1 MSLDD
6 LAKNYGS
13 VDIFKDFETFFE
25 VSRVLSSFDEY
36 SAIHKLDIPDN
47 TISNYIDWV
56 LSDNVDLECENESLK
71 NSLIEYKDEKGSY
84 LFFVN
89 IFNDIDKF
97 SDLLEC
103 SCSGHWGISFDC
115 GSSSD
120 EVMKLR
126 AKIDDLSSKIVS
138 LEEEIENLRHKDNF
152 MDMVGKLRRGVK

>member
-25 VSRVLSSFDEY
+25 ASRLLSSLDEY

-56 LSDNVDLECENESLK
+56 LFDNVDLECENESLK
-71 NSLIEYKDEKGSY
+71 KSLIEYKGEKGSY

-89 IFNDIDKF
+89 IFNDIDNF
-97 SDLLEC
+97 SDLLKC
-103 SCSGHWGISFDC
+103 SRSGHWGISFDC

-138 LEEEIENLRHKDNF
+138 LEEEIENLRYKDNF
-152 MDMVGKLRRGVK
+152 MELMGKLRRGVK